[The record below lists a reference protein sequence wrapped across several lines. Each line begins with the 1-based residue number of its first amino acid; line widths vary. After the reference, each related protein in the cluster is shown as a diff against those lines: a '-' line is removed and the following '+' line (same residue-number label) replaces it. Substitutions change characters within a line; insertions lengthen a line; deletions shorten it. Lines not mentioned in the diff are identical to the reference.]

1 MRRRTGAEL
10 YTGKVYL
17 CYVENM
23 LEKSYFVLS
32 IMGEAHLSM
41 CQTTSV
47 EQMIH
52 FLGVPLILLGQTVC
66 EVIKFL

>member
-1 MRRRTGAEL
+1 MTRHRNFMRRRTGAEL

-32 IMGEAHLSM
+32 LMGEAS
-41 CQTTSV
+41 
-47 EQMIH
+47 
-52 FLGVPLILLGQTVC
+52 FNVPDYFCGTNDSLLGSSVNSFRPNC
-66 EVIKFL
+66 V